1 MAVAGV
7 SVVTTTWNERENIA
21 KLVLM
26 IRKVL
31 QFCPHEVI
39 VVDDS
44 SSDGTFEVA
53 KCFADVAVLKK
64 REGQTMGLLYGM
76 KLAKYP
82 VIVTIDSDLEND
94 PRYIHSLVE
103 EIGKFDV
110 VVASRTVIPRLS
122 EKIASKTLG
131 KLFGITDSFSNYRA
145 YKKEV
150 VPLFSLKG
158 GETFGSEFLVI
169 AKKHNLKI
177 GEIMYEPP
185 PRRKNPRIGG
195 TIKANLRI
203 IWASIKSLVLYI
215 F

>member
-1 MAVAGV
+1 MTITGI
-7 SVVTTTWNERENIA
+7 SVVTTTWNERKNVEELI
-21 KLVLM
+21 LM
-26 IRKVL
+26 IRTVL
-31 QFCPHEVI
+31 KLCPHEIIVI
-39 VVDDS
+39 DDD
-44 SSDGTFEVA
+44 SSDGTFEIA
-53 KCFADVAVLKK
+53 KRIADVAVLKK
-64 REGQTMGLLYGM
+64 REGQTKGLFYGM

-94 PRYIHSLVE
+94 PKYIHSLVE

-122 EKIASKTLG
+122 EKIASRTLG
-131 KLFGITDSFSNYRA
+131 KLFGVTDSFSNYRA

-150 VPLFSLKG
+150 IPLFSLKG

-177 GEIMYEPP
+177 GEIMYGPP
-185 PRRKNPRIGG
+185 PRRKIPRIGG
-195 TIKANLRI
+195 VIKANLRI